1 MRIKDVREIFY
12 HAGPH
17 VSCAE
22 DDAILDSLDGLRNL
36 TQNPELVSRKAGLRT
51 LNIVQ
56 LEAEF
61 LHQAVVN
68 QRCRWCRQLLS

>member
-1 MRIKDVREIFY
+1 MRIKDVREIFH

-22 DDAILDSLDGLRNL
+22 DDAILNSLDGLRNL
-36 TQNPELVSRKAGLRT
+36 PQNSELMPRKAVFGA
-51 LNIVQ
+51 LNIIQ

-68 QRCRWCRQLLS
+68 QRCRWCWQLLS